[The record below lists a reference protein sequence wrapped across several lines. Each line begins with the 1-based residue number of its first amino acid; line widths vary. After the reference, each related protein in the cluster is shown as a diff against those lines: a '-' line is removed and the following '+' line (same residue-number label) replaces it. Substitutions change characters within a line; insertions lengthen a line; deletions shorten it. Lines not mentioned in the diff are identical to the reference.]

1 MHGNSKKYVALWK
14 IFHTNI
20 IYVLSS
26 GEVLSALW
34 LIISICFPFLN
45 FISIF
50 WDSGGGKTLRGE
62 LLLILNNWSWSEKC
76 RIQAMA
82 HLLPVADISLIFL
95 RDPGPGLE
103 IWWRWAVNCNI
114 FVTMKRKQ
122 NSLETVFPRAS
133 SLSLLSL
140 SLLLKAVGGGGR
152 CCPNKVALGRGEG
165 VIINIHSYWDITSI
179 TFRRGTDS
187 WIVGTLAIPQRYHP
201 PHNLWHTDSLNGA
214 DNYFEAD

>member
-1 MHGNSKKYVALWK
+1 MHGNSWKYVALWK

-26 GEVLSALW
+26 GEVLSAPW

-50 WDSGGGKTLRGE
+50 WDSGDGGKTLRGE

-122 NSLETVFPRAS
+122 NSLAKVFPRSFVS
-133 SLSLLSL
+133 SLFVCC
-140 SLLLKAVGGGGR
+140 LKAVGGGGSVVVQT
-152 CCPNKVALGRGEG
+152 K
-165 VIINIHSYWDITSI
+165 
-179 TFRRGTDS
+179 
-187 WIVGTLAIPQRYHP
+187 
-201 PHNLWHTDSLNGA
+201 
-214 DNYFEAD
+214 